1 MSDLFAVI
9 VMTVLLLCV
18 ASFCYME
25 YAWRKILHNI
35 EQSRHR
41 RLLSAAAFSGD
52 TSVEYWA
59 MCCAWCGQ
67 FHSWDEEECMR
78 HSSVQ

>member
-1 MSDLFAVI
+1 MDGIVVI
-9 VMTVLLLCV
+9 VFILFV
-18 ASFCYME
+18 AAFCYME
-25 YAWRKILHNI
+25 YAWRKMLHNI
-35 EQSRHR
+35 ERYRHR
-41 RLLSAAAFSGD
+41 GLLSATAFSGD

-78 HSSVQ
+78 RSS